1 MKSFSRKYL
10 LLVICLCAVLG
21 GYWAGRGLLCYCPL
35 RIMAP
40 FFSLAAKT
48 GNAGALTISGLM
60 LSEGLGTKTNKLKA
74 ADDWKIASDKGE
86 PAAFYML
93 GRAYEFGEGVAKD
106 NIKAA
111 NLYKKAAESQNTRAQ
126 WRLGVMYLKGRG
138 VEESFEQ
145 GRHYLQKSSDG
156 GCREAKAMLE
166 EI

>member
-10 LLVICLCAVLG
+10 LLFICFCAALG
-21 GYWAGRGLLCYCPL
+21 GYWAGRCLLCYCPL

-40 FFSLAAKT
+40 VFSLAAKT

-60 LSEGLGTKTNKLKA
+60 LSEGLGARTDKLKA
-74 ADDWKIASDKGE
+74 ADDWKMASVTGE

-93 GRAYEFGEGVAKD
+93 GRAYEAGEGVAKD

-111 NLYKKAAESQNTRAQ
+111 NLYKKACESQNARAQ

-138 VEESFEQ
+138 VEESLEQ
-145 GRHYLQKSSDG
+145 GRNCLQKASDG
-156 GCREAKAMLE
+156 GCREAGAMLG